1 MRTARTLAESD
12 LNASSRYGYD
22 TPPASSTGYSTPRD
36 IREERWAQENGGT
49 DGISSKSE
57 MREMYKELGGRKA
70 KSKNKVGS
78 GGETRDRGGWNGA
91 DD

>member
-22 TPPASSTGYSTPRD
+22 TPPTSSTGYSTP
-36 IREERWAQENGGT
+36 REERWAQENGGT

-57 MREMYKELGGRKA
+57 MREIYKELGGRKA

-78 GGETRDRGGWNGA
+78 GGGARDRGGWNGA
-91 DD
+91 ED